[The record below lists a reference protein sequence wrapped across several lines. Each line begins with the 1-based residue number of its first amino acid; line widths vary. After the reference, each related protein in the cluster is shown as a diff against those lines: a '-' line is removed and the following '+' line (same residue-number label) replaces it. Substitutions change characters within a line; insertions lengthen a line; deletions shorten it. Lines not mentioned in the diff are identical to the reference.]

1 MWHTLWPSV
10 NHLHKVVSRLF
21 ITKPG
26 SWIDA
31 SWLTVATGNPIYIG
45 YNASCNWK
53 HLPAHKNL
61 LFLHSW
67 VRIPSAN
74 MVTRS
79 WETGG
84 KQLPLF
90 ISSEGLVT
98 ALTLIWDNI
107 SLRLLVLLN
116 SVTTDL
122 SHFILELGWSS
133 CPYEPPAAPFP
144 LVPSRWLPLS
154 PGPNY
159 FLKREELAFQGQGWP
174 VCACT
179 NIF

>member
-98 ALTLIWDNI
+98 GPY
-107 SLRLLVLLN
+107 LRQHQPQAFGFVKFCHN
-116 SVTTDL
+116 
-122 SHFILELGWSS
+122 
-133 CPYEPPAAPFP
+133 
-144 LVPSRWLPLS
+144 RPLS
-154 PGPNY
+154 LYPWTRMVVLSIWTTCSS
-159 FLKREELAFQGQGWP
+159 FSSLALKVAALVSWS
-174 VCACT
+174 
-179 NIF
+179 